1 MGYEVRNV
9 TLSFRLQCLIVFQ
22 RLFCADCRLWWEKT
36 MKMPTSSSEWH
47 TRRCPNIARGDKKNW
62 DQSQDQFA
70 LRFFFYLTVYTRFFL
85 YFSFPEREDE
95 KRSLLKFQRL
105 VSPLKHWLVFFCDFL
120 CRFFVLAI
128 PHVGSKI
135 RANFGKIF
143 PH

>member
-47 TRRCPNIARGDKKNW
+47 TRRCPNIARGDKKK
-62 DQSQDQFA
+62 
-70 LRFFFYLTVYTRFFL
+70 LRPKSRPVCLEIFFL
-85 YFSFPEREDE
+85 FDCLYKVFFIFFLSWKRRRKKVSFEIP
-95 KRSLLKFQRL
+95 KTGQ
-105 VSPLKHWLVFFCDFL
+105 SPQALASFFCDFL